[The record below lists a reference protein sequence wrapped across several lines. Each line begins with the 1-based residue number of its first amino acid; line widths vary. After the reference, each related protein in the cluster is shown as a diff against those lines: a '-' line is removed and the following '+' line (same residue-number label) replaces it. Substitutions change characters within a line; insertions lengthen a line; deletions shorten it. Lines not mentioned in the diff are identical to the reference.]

1 MNRRAATLILSIA
14 LSGSFFMP
22 LFEWNSF
29 EMSGVNYILST
40 HIPSYKYFLLLVP
53 FSALFLFFSEIS
65 DEYYFF
71 SRRLISCLPL
81 PALIFIL
88 IMDSVNRSSEA
99 GFSENVNFF
108 SNIDS
113 GFWLSLI
120 FSLLL
125 LFTNGKKKTE
135 YRGNELYSFE

>member
-1 MNRRAATLILSIA
+1 MKRRSATLILSIA

-22 LFEWNSF
+22 LFEWHSF
-29 EMSGVNYILST
+29 EMSGLNYILSA

-53 FSALFLFFSEIS
+53 FSSLFLFFSEIS

-81 PALIFIL
+81 PTLIFIL